1 MVLNCQYSVHMAV
14 GSSSNSVLPA
24 LLEGDLFCI
33 GLPNDGVDLSVTAAL
48 LPNSTSLML
57 NA

>member
-14 GSSSNSVLPA
+14 GSSSSVLPA
-24 LLEGDLFCI
+24 LLEGDLLCI
-33 GLPNDGVDLSVTAAL
+33 GLPNDGVDLSVTDAL